1 MIIIKQK
8 ETHRYRKQVRERE
21 GGEQNRDKGLRG
33 TNNNV

>member
-8 ETHRYRKQVRERE
+8 ETHRYRKQVRKEKE
-21 GGEQNRDKGLRG
+21 GEQNRDKGLRG